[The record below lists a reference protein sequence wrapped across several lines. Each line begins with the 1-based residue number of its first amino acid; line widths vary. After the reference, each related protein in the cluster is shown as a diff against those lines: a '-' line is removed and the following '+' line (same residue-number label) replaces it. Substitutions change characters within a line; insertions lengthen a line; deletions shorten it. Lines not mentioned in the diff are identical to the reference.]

1 MTIQECCDRYNI
13 NRNQIAHAFGID
25 PKRFA
30 HYDKTH
36 FIVQNTVNQ
45 TMTLQKHYTVA
56 NSVKFTD
63 FEVVTFEQSAKEG
76 K

>member
-1 MTIQECCDRYNI
+1 
-13 NRNQIAHAFGID
+13 AFGID

-63 FEVVTFEQSAKEG
+63 FEVVTFEQLAKEG